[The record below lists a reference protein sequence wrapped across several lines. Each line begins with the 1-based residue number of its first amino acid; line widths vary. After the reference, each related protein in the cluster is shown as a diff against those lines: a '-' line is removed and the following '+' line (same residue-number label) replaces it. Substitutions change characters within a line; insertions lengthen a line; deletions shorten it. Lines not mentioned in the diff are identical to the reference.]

1 MEANDPDKLPRHA
14 VRILMVGTMS
24 GHIRLHALGLALAAI
39 LGACGAHNSPRV
51 SVLGVQESNAAP
63 RASLVVF
70 VEVVNPTSRA
80 LTLSRLEYRVR
91 ARSWFESAGK
101 VSLSRQVGAE
111 SSTIVEIPVPVAH
124 SAKND
129 EGVIPYV
136 LEGKLFAHEDRLERS
151 WNVAV
156 KGALGAAQASDGGS
170 TPIRVTVV
178 DQ

>member
-1 MEANDPDKLPRHA
+1 MS
-14 VRILMVGTMS
+14 TMS
-24 GHIRLHALGLALAAI
+24 GYIRLHALAAGLAAI
-39 LGACGAHNSPRV
+39 LTACGAHNSPRV
-51 SVLGVQESNAAP
+51 NVLGVQESRAAP
-63 RASLVVF
+63 RASLLVF
-70 VEVVNPTSRA
+70 VEVVNPTSRS

-91 ARSWFESAGK
+91 ASSWFESAGK

-124 SAKND
+124 ASKSD
-129 EGVIPYV
+129 DGVIPYV

-156 KGALGAAQASDGGS
+156 KGALGAAQSDGGQAS
-170 TPIRVTVV
+170 PIRVTVV

>member
-14 VRILMVGTMS
+14 VRTLMVSTMS

-39 LGACGAHNSPRV
+39 LSACGAHNSPRV
-51 SVLGVQESNAAP
+51 SVLGVQESTAAP

-91 ARSWFESAGK
+91 ASSWFESAGK

-111 SSTIVEIPVPVAH
+111 SSTIVEIPVPVQHAA
-124 SAKND
+124 SAED
-129 EGVIPYV
+129 GTIQYV
-136 LEGKLFAHEDRLERS
+136 LEGKLFAREDRAERS
-151 WNVAV
+151 WDVAV
-156 KGALGAAQASDGGS
+156 KGALGSAQTGERGA
-170 TPIRVTVV
+170 PIRVTVV
-178 DQ
+178 DP